1 MPTDHYYSFDRL
13 NWCRENEDNKSYR
26 FETFYRLSQ
35 FLTAKL
41 EIAWNFSE
49 TIYIAENISYL
60 SDTWLLRIQ
69 ADSYKHIH

>member
-1 MPTDHYYSFDRL
+1 MPTDHYYSFDSL
-13 NWCRENEDNKSYR
+13 NWCQENEDNKSYR
-26 FETFYRLSQ
+26 FETLKTAQ

-41 EIAWNFSE
+41 KIAWNFSK

-69 ADSYKHIH
+69 ADSYKHIR